1 MLVTCTREQGAHFDG
16 TMFRVAGTAHR
27 RSCSALWTSWGEM
40 WVEAVKKCYLS
51 TWVPFPSFFFSSAKI
66 NFLKKKSVQAIK
78 ACWLGSCF
86 TPCTHGLNWG
96 AECLLEKQGLLVGV
110 ESHPC
115 QHHHVLKWFFCSTL
129 KNPAWFCCFCL
140 CVLHKLVRRGR
151 AQGRTELALLQLCG
165 EV

>member
-66 NFLKKKSVQAIK
+66 NFKKKK
-78 ACWLGSCF
+78 NLF
-86 TPCTHGLNWG
+86 R
-96 AECLLEKQGLLVGV
+96 LLK
-110 ESHPC
+110 
-115 QHHHVLKWFFCSTL
+115 
-129 KNPAWFCCFCL
+129 PADW
-140 CVLHKLVRRGR
+140 
-151 AQGRTELALLQLCG
+151 ALALPPVPMAWTEERNVSWKSRVFLSVLSHTDANTIMSWSGSSAAHWRIQPGFVVSVCVFYTNLWEEEG
-165 EV
+165 HREGQN